1 MDGEEERF
9 KTPVHLTPRLIW
21 NDAPQ
26 VRPQTREVYLM
37 NENLERD
44 RGQIESAIV
53 EAYDFWIRTGM
64 PSIDQSFDHDGWHYE
79 WCTDIIGPTAELAW
93 TSGELPEMEDVTE
106 KVVIFEHC
114 PGIGTVYIAEP
125 DEVRTLVLEALRRGE
140 IGQTKE

>member
-1 MDGEEERF
+1 
-9 KTPVHLTPRLIW
+9 
-21 NDAPQ
+21 
-26 VRPQTREVYLM
+26 M
-37 NENLERD
+37 NEQLERD
-44 RGQIESAIV
+44 REQIESAIV
-53 EAYDFWIRTGM
+53 DAYDFWIRTGM

-79 WCTDIIGPTAELAW
+79 WCTDIIGPNAELAW
-93 TSGELPEMEDVTE
+93 TFGELPEMEDVTE